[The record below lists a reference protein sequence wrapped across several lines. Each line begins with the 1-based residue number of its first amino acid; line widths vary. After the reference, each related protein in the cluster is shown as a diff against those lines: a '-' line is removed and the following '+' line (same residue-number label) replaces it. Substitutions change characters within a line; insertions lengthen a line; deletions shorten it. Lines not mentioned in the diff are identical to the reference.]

1 MTNYF
6 PGTWERRMLIAPI
19 FKTYLVPVKKDAS
32 DRKILNKITQDCMTV
47 LTDYFSIDE
56 KVEITTYHDSKLFSE
71 QSRKFANPGN
81 IIWNRVDT
89 ALDIYLKPDPSKKA
103 EDKVLF
109 IVESIV
115 RSIIQYLNPEVNEA
129 TLHYYTLVIMF
140 ENIFKIRVSKEEKN
154 QVYTK
159 IEKSLGQK
167 IEELYIP
174 EKEGIS
180 LTCPFCR
187 SDHLESLGLQSLGK
201 FEVKGGI
208 PILNANHE
216 DQLLMAY
223 YRCKNCNRVF
233 YFVPEKVEGK

>member
-1 MTNYF
+1 LA
-6 PGTWERRMLIAPI
+6 GWVGLSR
-19 FKTYLVPVKKDAS
+19 VKHQS
-32 DRKILNKITQDCMTV
+32 LQVNPQ
-47 LTDYFSIDE
+47 
-56 KVEITTYHDSKLFSE
+56 SK
-71 QSRKFANPGN
+71 
-81 IIWNRVDT
+81 
-89 ALDIYLKPDPSKKA
+89 
-103 EDKVLF
+103 
-109 IVESIV
+109 
-115 RSIIQYLNPEVNEA
+115 
-129 TLHYYTLVIMF
+129 
-140 ENIFKIRVSKEEKN
+140 
-154 QVYTK
+154 
-159 IEKSLGQK
+159 
-167 IEELYIP
+167 ELYIP